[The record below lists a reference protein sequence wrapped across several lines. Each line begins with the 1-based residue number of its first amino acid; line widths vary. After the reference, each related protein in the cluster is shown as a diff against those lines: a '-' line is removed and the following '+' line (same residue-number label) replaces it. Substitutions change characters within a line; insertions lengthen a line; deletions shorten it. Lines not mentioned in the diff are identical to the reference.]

1 MRPLFITI
9 VVAAV
14 VAVAFS
20 GCLEAKSTAYHAFGT
35 KGSFAFGFA
44 YGGGK
49 TVQPLDAPVFLD
61 VNDEANT
68 GFLVVKG
75 KAAGQDLEV
84 HFDKFAPAKDFHD
97 GGLAADFREH
107 GASGTGDKTIP
118 EVDLEMA
125 GWGTATYKVGGAVQK
140 DLGGND
146 RFAAHFMVIRNGVRD
161 DATGAIWADAN
172 KTKPFNPL
180 EPAMGLSVDGDW
192 EFHLVLKNQ
201 TQNGTTGAAAPFG
214 PMGFRGTPSN
224 QITQTDRLFTTT
236 VLGGTA
242 WAYFNV
248 TGTPT
253 AAGNNVTFTIKS
265 PSGATVLAQR
275 VGAPTTPN
283 PMNPQAAAQ
292 ARYFKQVSFPVTE
305 AGDYSVTTTGQ
316 ITPQGAFEI
325 RGVAIPPAA
334 QVINFWWE
342 ELTFGAD
349 AEATAHDKGLIDEDH
364 SHGGGN
370 ETADAARP
378 RLR

>member
-1 MRPLFITI
+1 MRSLFATLVIV
-9 VVAAV
+9 VVAA
-14 VAVAFS
+14 AAFS
-20 GCLEAKSTAYHAFGT
+20 GCLETKSTAYHVYGT
-35 KGSFAFGFA
+35 KGSFTFGFA

-75 KAAGQDLEV
+75 KAGGQDLEI
-84 HFDKFAPAKDFHD
+84 HFDMFAPAKDFHD
-97 GGLAADFREH
+97 GGLAANFREH
-107 GASGTGDKTIP
+107 GGSGVGDKTIP
-118 EVDLEMA
+118 EVDLDMA

-146 RFAAHFMVIRNGVRD
+146 RFTAHFMVIRNGVRD

-172 KTKPFNPL
+172 KTTPYNPA
-180 EPAMGLSVDGDW
+180 EPAKGLTMDGDW
-192 EFHLVLKNQ
+192 ELHVVLKNQ
-201 TQNGTTGAAAPFG
+201 TQNATTGAAASFG
-214 PMGFRGTPSN
+214 PLGYRGTPGN
-224 QITQTDRLFTTT
+224 QISQTDRLFTTT

-265 PSGATVLAQR
+265 PSGATVLTQR
-275 VGAPTTPN
+275 VGAPTMPS
-283 PMNPQAAAQ
+283 PMNPQAAA
-292 ARYFKQVSFPVTE
+292 APRYFKQVSFPITE

-316 ITPQGAFEI
+316 STPQGAYEI
-325 RGVAIPPAA
+325 RGVAVPPAA

-342 ELTFGAD
+342 DLTFGDD
-349 AEATAHDKGLIDEDH
+349 AESTAHDKGLVDDDH
-364 SHGGGN
+364 MPGGGN
-370 ETADAARP
+370 ETAEAPRP